1 MEIFG
6 FDKPKNGFMGSN
18 QSVDCHSRQYLTSV
32 AVNDSCLSAF
42 NELKLGKA
50 HKFVIFSIND
60 AKTEIIVAKSSKS
73 DSYDEFIGEL
83 PENDCR
89 YAVYDFEY
97 DTASG
102 EGKRSKIVFFIWSP
116 DTAPVKSKMIYAS
129 STDGFRRALNGISS
143 EVQGTD
149 FSEVAFETVL
159 EKVSRGAGSH

>member
-1 MEIFG
+1 
-6 FDKPKNGFMGSN
+6 
-18 QSVDCHSRQYLTSV
+18 
-32 AVNDSCLSAF
+32 
-42 NELKLGKA
+42 
-50 HKFVIFSIND
+50 
-60 AKTEIIVAKSSKS
+60 
-73 DSYDEFIGEL
+73 L

-116 DTAPVKSKMIYAS
+116 DTAPVKSKMVYAS
-129 STDGFRRALNGISS
+129 STDGFRRALNGISA

-159 EKVSRGAGSH
+159 EKVSRNAGSH